1 MVNVDDER
9 TQKESAPEVAGTGNN
24 PSGRETSGE
33 GRAHPL
39 QG

>member
-9 TQKESAPEVAGTGNN
+9 TQKESAPEVAGATTRAGGK
-24 PSGRETSGE
+24 PQGQGRT
-33 GRAHPL
+33 HPF